1 MFQRRE
7 QSCTLERRT
16 RARGET
22 ATMEMLITGG
32 TGFVGRHLARR
43 LIADGHQVRVLGR
56 NFGAVQD
63 LIAAG
68 ATPIAADLR
77 DAKAVI
83 TACKGA
89 EVVFHVGAMSEPWG
103 RRRDF
108 FAINVGGTQAV
119 IAGCKLHHV
128 RRLVYV
134 SSPSVVFDG
143 RDQIDASESVPYPAH
158 FASVYS
164 LTKKHGEDLVNAAH
178 QGERL
183 ETVILRPKAIFGPG
197 DRALVPRLIAA
208 ARRQRLPLIGTGRN
222 AVDVTYVENVAHALA
237 LAASAPAADGHTYTI
252 TNGAHPLLWEV
263 IGDVLAELG
272 LPPIRRQISLDT
284 ALALAGMLEAVSV
297 LTQRE
302 PVLTRYTVTI
312 LARTQ
317 TYDLRA
323 AERDL
328 NYAPV
333 VSLSDGIA
341 RTLADLHP

>member
-1 MFQRRE
+1 M
-7 QSCTLERRT
+7 
-16 RARGET
+16 ET
-22 ATMEMLITGG
+22 LITGG
-32 TGFVGRHLARR
+32 TGFVGRHLARM
-43 LIADGHQVRVLGR
+43 LVAQGHQVRLLGR

-119 IAGCKLHHV
+119 VAGCKLHGV
-128 RRLVYV
+128 RRLVAV
-134 SSPSVVFDG
+134 SSPSAVFDG
-143 RDQIDASESVPYPAH
+143 RDQIDAPETVPYPAH

-164 LTKKHGEDLVNAAH
+164 LTKKIGEDLVNAAH
-178 QGERL
+178 QGDRL

-197 DRALVPRLIAA
+197 DRALLPRLIGA
-208 ARRQRLPLIGTGRN
+208 ARRRRLPMIGDGRN
-222 AVDVTYVENVAHALA
+222 AVDLTYVENVAHALA
-237 LAASAPAADGHTYTI
+237 LAATATAANGHTYTI

-263 IGDVLAELG
+263 ISDVLAELG
-272 LPPIRRQISLDT
+272 LPPIRRHLSLDA
-284 ALALAGMLEAVSV
+284 ALAVAGTLEVVAT

-302 PVLTRYTVTI
+302 PLLTRYTVTI

-317 TYDLRA
+317 TYAIHA

-328 NYAPV
+328 NYTPII
-333 VSLSDGIA
+333 SLADGIA
-341 RTLADLHP
+341 RTLADLHV

>member
-1 MFQRRE
+1 ME
-7 QSCTLERRT
+7 TLV
-16 RARGET
+16 
-22 ATMEMLITGG
+22 TGG
-32 TGFVGRHLARR
+32 TGFVGRHLARM
-43 LIADGHQVRVLGR
+43 LMAQGHQVRLLGR
-56 NFGAVQD
+56 NFGEVQD

-68 ATPIAADLR
+68 AVPIAADLR
-77 DAKAVI
+77 DTKAVI
-83 TACKGA
+83 TACKGV

-103 RRRDF
+103 RRHDF

-119 IAGCKLHHV
+119 IAGCKLHGA
-128 RRLVYV
+128 RRLVAV

-164 LTKKHGEDLVNAAH
+164 LTKKLGEDLVNAAH
-178 QGERL
+178 HGERL

-197 DRALVPRLIAA
+197 DRALLPRLISA
-208 ARRQRLPLIGTGRN
+208 ARRQRLPMIGDGRN
-222 AVDVTYVENVAHALA
+222 AVDLTYVDNVAHALL
-237 LAASAPAADGHTYTI
+237 LAATAPAANGHTYTI
-252 TNGAHPLLWEV
+252 TNSAHPLLWEV
-263 IGDVLAELG
+263 ISDVLAELD
-272 LPPIRRQISLDT
+272 LPPIRRHLSLNA
-284 ALALAGMLEAVSV
+284 ALALAGALEAVAT

-302 PVLTRYTVTI
+302 PMLTRYSVTI

-317 TYDLRA
+317 TYDIRA

-341 RTLADLHP
+341 RTLAELHS